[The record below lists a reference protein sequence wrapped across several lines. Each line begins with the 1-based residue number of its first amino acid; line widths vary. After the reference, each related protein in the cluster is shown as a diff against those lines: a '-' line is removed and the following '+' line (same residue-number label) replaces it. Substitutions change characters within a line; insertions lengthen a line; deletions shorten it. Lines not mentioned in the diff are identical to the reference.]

1 MTRRL
6 LPRFGLLALVI
17 GLGLAQPSRL
27 AADDA
32 PDFKAVD
39 AAVRRGITR
48 GVYPGAVVVI
58 GRSDKL
64 LHAERYG
71 RLTWDSRSARP
82 RSDST
87 LWDLASLTKVVAA
100 GAAMRLIDQGLL
112 DLDAPVRTYVSEF
125 TGGMRDQVTVRMLLN
140 HTSGLRPYIPFWRTA
155 SSRDEALTQLFADPL
170 RRVPGIAA
178 EYSDL
183 NAILMGLVLERAS
196 GTTLDLLLR
205 REVLDP
211 LAMHQT
217 WFRPEASLWQRVA
230 PSFMEH
236 DAPVFGVP
244 SDQNAVMLGGISG
257 HAGLFA
263 TGRDLALY
271 AQAWLRG
278 GMTPE
283 GDTWVRSETV
293 QEFLTGSPHAGTRL
307 LGWDTP
313 DPEYEPPSVF
323 GRLLSP
329 LAYGHTGWS
338 GTEMWIDP
346 ARDLFVVFLTN
357 RSFDPRARNSIRA
370 LRDIRSAVSDAA
382 ARAVPLRDGLLESSL
397 GATIGN

>member
-1 MTRRL
+1 MTRLRL
-6 LPRFGLLALVI
+6 LPLLGVLAL
-17 GLGLAQPSRL
+17 GLGLVLPSPLAARS

-39 AAVRRGITR
+39 AAVRRGISR
-48 GVYPGAVVVI
+48 GVYPGAVIVI
-58 GRSDKL
+58 GQSNKL

-71 RLTWDSRSARP
+71 RLTWDSHSARP

-125 TGGMRDQVTVRMLLN
+125 SGGMRDQVTVRMLLN

-155 SSRDEALTQLFADPL
+155 TSRDEALTQLFADPL
-170 RRVPGIAA
+170 RRPPGTAA

-196 GTTLDLLLR
+196 GTSLDSLLR

-217 WFRPEASLWQRVA
+217 WFRPEASLWERVA
-230 PSFMEH
+230 PSFKEN
-236 DAPVFGVP
+236 DLPVFGVP
-244 SDQNAVMLGGISG
+244 SDQNAVLLGGISG

-263 TGRDLALY
+263 TGRDLARY

-278 GMTPE
+278 GLTSDGE
-283 GDTWVRSETV
+283 TWVQSATV
-293 QEFLTGSPHAGTRL
+293 EEFLTGSPNAGTRL

-357 RSFDPRARNSIRA
+357 RSFDPRARNSFRA
-370 LRDIRSAVSDAA
+370 LRDIRAAVSDAA
-382 ARAVPLRDGLLESSL
+382 ARAVPVIRG
-397 GATIGN
+397 

>member
-1 MTRRL
+1 MTRIRRL
-6 LPRFGLLALVI
+6 FRFGLPALALAA
-17 GLGLAQPSRL
+17 GLGLAVPSRL

-39 AAVRRGITR
+39 AAVRRGIER
-48 GVYPGAVVVI
+48 GVYPGAVLVV
-58 GRSDKL
+58 GRSDTL

-71 RLTWDSRSARP
+71 RLTWDLRSARP

-87 LWDLASLTKVVAA
+87 LWDLASLTKVVTA

-112 DLDAPVRTYVSEF
+112 DLDAPVWKYVSEF
-125 TGGMRDQVTVRMLLN
+125 RGGMRDQVTVRMLLN

-155 SSRDEALTQLFADPL
+155 SSRDEALAQLFADPL
-170 RRVPGIAA
+170 RRPPGTAA

-196 GTTLDLLLR
+196 GVSLDSLLR
-205 REVLDP
+205 REVLEP

-217 WFRPEASLWQRVA
+217 WFRPEPSLWERVA
-230 PSFMEH
+230 PSFKEN
-236 DAPVFGVP
+236 DVPIFGVP
-244 SDQNAVMLGGISG
+244 SDQNAVVLGGVSG

-278 GMTPE
+278 GVMPD
-283 GDTWVRSETV
+283 GGTWVQSSTIK
-293 QEFLTGSPHAGTRL
+293 EFLTASPYSGTRL

-338 GTEMWIDP
+338 GTELWIDP
-346 ARDLFVVFLTN
+346 ARDLFMVFLTN

-370 LRDIRSAVSDAA
+370 LRDIRSAVSDAI
-382 ARAVPLRDGLLESSL
+382 ARAIPVR
-397 GATIGN
+397 T

>member
-1 MTRRL
+1 MTRFRL
-6 LPRFGLLALVI
+6 LSRFGLSALTLAM
-17 GLGLAQPSRL
+17 GLGLAAPSRL

-39 AAVRRGITR
+39 AAVRRGISR
-48 GVYPGAVVVI
+48 GVYPGAVLVV
-58 GRSDKL
+58 GRSDTL

-71 RLTWDSRSARP
+71 RLTWDVRSARP

-87 LWDLASLTKVVAA
+87 LWDLASLTKVVTA
-100 GAAMRLIDQGLL
+100 GAAMRLIDKGLL
-112 DLDAPVRTYVSEF
+112 NLDAPVSTYVAEF
-125 TGGMRDQVTVRMLLN
+125 HGGMRDQVTVRMLLN

-170 RRVPGIAA
+170 RRPPGTAS

-196 GTTLDLLLR
+196 GVSLDSLLR

-217 WFRPEASLWQRVA
+217 WFRPEASLWQRAA
-230 PSFMEH
+230 PSFKEN
-236 DAPVFGVP
+236 DVPVFGVP

-263 TGRDLALY
+263 TGRDIARY

-278 GMTPE
+278 GATAD
-283 GDTWVRSETV
+283 GGTWVQSETIR
-293 QEFLTGSPHAGTRL
+293 EFLTASPHSGTRL

-323 GRLLSP
+323 GRMLSP

-338 GTEMWIDP
+338 GTEVWIDP
-346 ARDLFVVFLTN
+346 ARDLFMVFLTN

-370 LRDIRSAVSDAA
+370 LRDIRSAVSDAI
-382 ARAVPLRDGLLESSL
+382 AREVPVVAS
-397 GATIGN
+397 